1 MRTCRKLLLSCSL
14 LFVLPLSTVLAQQPI
29 PAHWGYA
36 GADGPEHWSQ
46 LDPANSACALG
57 HMESPIDLRGAKR
70 VALPELTFDYHPA
83 EWKIVDNGHTVQ
95 VIVPPGSSMISS
107 GHRYELVQFH
117 FHHPSE
123 EAIAGKH
130 FDMVIHMVHKDADGH
145 LAVVAVLLADGDN
158 NAVIQKLWDSL
169 PKSENEVKPVA
180 ATLDP
185 TQLLPVA
192 HGYYTFEGS
201 LTTPPC
207 TEGVRWF
214 VMKSP
219 LKISV
224 AEEQAFAKLFPNN
237 ARPLQP
243 WNGRTVQVSK

>member
-1 MRTCRKLLLSCSL
+1 MRICRKLLLSFALLPACSL
-14 LFVLPLSTVLAQQPI
+14 PTLFAQQLEPH
-29 PAHWGYA
+29 HWGYA
-36 GADGPEHWSQ
+36 GADGPEHWGQ
-46 LDPANSACALG
+46 LDPANSACSLG

-70 VALPELTFDYHPA
+70 VVLPELTFDYHPS

-95 VIVPPGSSMISS
+95 VIVPPGSGMISD

-123 EAIAGKH
+123 EAISGKH
-130 FDMVIHMVHKDADGH
+130 FDMVIHMVHKDPEGH
-145 LAVVAVLLADGDN
+145 IAVVAVLLADGEN
-158 NAVIQKLWDSL
+158 NAVIQTLWDSL
-169 PKSENEVKPVA
+169 PKAENEVKPVA
-180 ATLDP
+180 SELDP
-185 TQLLPVA
+185 MQLLPVA
-192 HGYYTFEGS
+192 HGYYTFQGS

-214 VMKSP
+214 VMKQP

-224 AEEQAFAKLFPNN
+224 GEERTFAKLFPNN
-237 ARPLQP
+237 ARPIQP